1 MPWESKKWRGVTLM
15 FLHYQ
20 MVVVSVH
27 WVVHKVEVE
36 QSAQTTILFCPLY
49 WIEPLRRETTL
60 CALSIKYYFFRD
72 RNVTN
77 KLFPMFLLWLF
88 CFPATGVEGWCSS
101 RVTTCAGTDPCT
113 QDPVP
118 KMLSVPWRRGRKGEG
133 RMFLFTMPATVTL
146 QQPSN
151 CCGDKR
157 KQSAAHPHTAGYCCT
172 KDDCLHWYKKQCVLF
187 LKLKTNSANI
197 YSERLD
203 SLDSKQIDFDLIG
216 QWLLTICSISPKNK
230 ITTVTFD
237 LVGCI
242 RGSFTQM
249 RWKRFNDLLLY

>member
-88 CFPATGVEGWCSS
+88 SVSLLQEWKGGAHHVSPLVLGQILHSRSSPQNVVCSVATWAERWGQDVLIYNACY
-101 RVTTCAGTDPCT
+101 RDP
-113 QDPVP
+113 
-118 KMLSVPWRRGRKGEG
+118 
-133 RMFLFTMPATVTL
+133 
-146 QQPSN
+146 
-151 CCGDKR
+151 
-157 KQSAAHPHTAGYCCT
+157 SAAE
-172 KDDCLHWYKKQCVLF
+172 Q
-187 LKLKTNSANI
+187 
-197 YSERLD
+197 
-203 SLDSKQIDFDLIG
+203 
-216 QWLLTICSISPKNK
+216 LL
-230 ITTVTFD
+230 
-237 LVGCI
+237 
-242 RGSFTQM
+242 
-249 RWKRFNDLLLY
+249 WW